1 MARKIRREVCK
12 FELLEY
18 YDSYIWDEDRNGYIC
33 DDCATVDEWIEEA
46 ERTDIQR
53 RD

>member
-1 MARKIRREVCK
+1 MPRKIRCEVCK

-33 DDCATVDEWIEEA
+33 DDCAIEEA